1 VKCES
6 EDSQQPAQHHRSL
19 AQIAKTIWET
29 AGRAIAAPSS
39 QLPSKTG
46 QEAPTPPLAPGM
58 ASEFVIRASGADK
71 AAMKHMVC
79 RFPQAFKPDPASGEA
94 ANAPDLKRPG
104 EAWVMGQ
111 MEDAEARPGTRGWAP
126 PLPPPLAATCRPA
139 ACSCSKPCVLPLLLT
154 PIPPVLPGPAICR
167 LPGQW
172 VLEEQ
177 AKGRPRF
184 VGQPEGG
191 ARDTGAGYFLLM
203 KGKGNEFI
211 AVPVSEVFTFKPA
224 LQRRHQR
231 YARLSG
237 GRRPAWQPGA
247 ALWAHWCRLCC

>member
-1 VKCES
+1 MVAQPLEAAASADGFGGRAGGGEQGQWGVGLRSVFVSLVCERTRFQRVLPETRSKELRRHTSRHRAPAGHES

-79 RFPQAFKPDPASGEA
+79 RFPQAFKPDPASGVA

-126 PLPPPLAATCRPA
+126 PLPPPPA
-139 ACSCSKPCVLPLLLT
+139 ALLPAAAAS
-154 PIPPVLPGPAICR
+154 PAFSPSR
-167 LPGQW
+167 
-172 VLEEQ
+172 
-177 AKGRPRF
+177 
-184 VGQPEGG
+184 
-191 ARDTGAGYFLLM
+191 
-203 KGKGNEFI
+203 
-211 AVPVSEVFTFKPA
+211 
-224 LQRRHQR
+224 
-231 YARLSG
+231 
-237 GRRPAWQPGA
+237 
-247 ALWAHWCRLCC
+247 